1 MNSNKGSKFGSNFL
15 NKFRKPVSINTQSS
29 TSNISVTHIVSLILI
44 IIVIYLVVV
53 LIYYFLYSCKKKKS
67 LYEYI
72 TSFSLDPCDKNGEMS
87 IDLNP
92 ISLIESTLKDDEV
105 FHVSNQ
111 DYTFDQAKCKCEAYG
126 AKLATREQIMKAYNN
141 GAEWCS
147 YGWSEGQNAYYP
159 TQKCTWDK
167 MQRGPK
173 RNRNDCGMPGINGGF
188 FSNPKLRLGV
198 NCYGTKP
205 AGEVVKLKKPECK
218 EGEFCKREENYNA
231 SNKLP
236 TDNIAPFNSEKWS
249 GL

>member
-44 IIVIYLVVV
+44 IIVIYLVIV

-105 FHVSNQ
+105 F
-111 DYTFDQAKCKCEAYG
+111 
-126 AKLATREQIMKAYNN
+126 LM
-141 GAEWCS
+141 
-147 YGWSEGQNAYYP
+147 
-159 TQKCTWDK
+159 
-167 MQRGPK
+167 
-173 RNRNDCGMPGINGGF
+173 
-188 FSNPKLRLGV
+188 
-198 NCYGTKP
+198 
-205 AGEVVKLKKPECK
+205 
-218 EGEFCKREENYNA
+218 
-231 SNKLP
+231 
-236 TDNIAPFNSEKWS
+236 
-249 GL
+249 